1 MKKFATLGLML
12 LLQLAAFAQKTLP
25 EYVEKNSRDEIMKSI
40 QMPAGSQPTTPK
52 SYDDGHG
59 KNPLIFSKTQLPD
72 TIALVTVYVF
82 DEGAT
87 DVSKIGSF
95 VYTDQYWIS
104 AEGGNLLANEILRE
118 GLDDL
123 RAAFKQRGVVLLT
136 PDQFLNTPEKKAFY
150 KNFQPEI
157 SRMGNFISG
166 LEKGDAK
173 VTVTADGYR
182 IFDAGAAKDYLRA
195 ESMGS
200 VLASKLGVDGVLH
213 IGIDLSTNAT
223 DVYISGIKMVLN
235 APNPIPRQDKKYV
248 GQKLGTGWYA
258 GQVFASGDLM
268 FKKPLHIVRY
278 KKQEKKP
285 AQLQGIG
292 TIFSCFADRFYNEME
307 ACAVK
312 AAKKYGKS

>member
-1 MKKFATLGLML
+1 M
-12 LLQLAAFAQKTLP
+12 
-25 EYVEKNSRDEIMKSI
+25 
-40 QMPAGSQPTTPK
+40 
-52 SYDDGHG
+52 
-59 KNPLIFSKTQLPD
+59 
-72 TIALVTVYVF
+72 
-82 DEGAT
+82 
-87 DVSKIGSF
+87 
-95 VYTDQYWIS
+95 
-104 AEGGNLLANEILRE
+104 ANEILRE